1 MLRMIESVNFGLQA
15 DEVGLKD
22 FLLGCLQNVYCVT
35 LKQTTMLPPT
45 SFPVSYLALSL
56 SLSLSLWHI

>member
-22 FLLGCLQNVYCVT
+22 FSLACLQNV
-35 LKQTTMLPPT
+35 
-45 SFPVSYLALSL
+45 
-56 SLSLSLWHI
+56 